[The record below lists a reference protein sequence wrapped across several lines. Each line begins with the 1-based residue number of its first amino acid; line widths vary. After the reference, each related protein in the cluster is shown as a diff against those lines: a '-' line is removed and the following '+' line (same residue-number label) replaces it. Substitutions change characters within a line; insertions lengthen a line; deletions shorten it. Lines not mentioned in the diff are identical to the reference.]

1 MELLDMKLFPNGLG
15 LKPSARLKAF
25 DFHPTPGF
33 RVSRDIVM
41 GFSIVMGD
49 PQNGWF
55 IMDNPIKM
63 DDFGVLLFQE
73 TSICEYTIIYNNIYI
88 YIYYTNKSIDYTG
101 QRLYIVAQKLGGKHQ
116 PKILVPVK

>member
-1 MELLDMKLFPNGLG
+1 MKLFPNGMG

-41 GFSIVMGD
+41 GVSIVMGD

-63 DDFGVLLFQE
+63 DDFGVPLFHE
-73 TSICEYTIIYNNIYI
+73 TSICEYTIIYIYI
-88 YIYYTNKSIDYTG
+88 LHKQIH
-101 QRLYIVAQKLGGKHQ
+101 RLYGSTLIYCSPKLGGKHH
-116 PKILVPVK
+116 PKIFVPVK